1 MDDQLEGEVLCEV
14 FWAHVHLLGRY
25 LAVTSAGLVDMVTPG
40 PGETFKGKMLQPGP
54 FLFIVFLAIVGS
66 VALQNSGHLVWEWLA
81 RTHRVLGLH
90 RVADTTL
97 RSLDLGGACAPSGS
111 EVWELQ
117 EGPVGVYGLQ
127 GRRAT
132 MEDRYCVIQDVD
144 VGSKTLSFLGVFDGH
159 GGQYTAE
166 FVKDNLFQNTIS
178 KIKQLCT
185 QTSTGGTCSTS
196 SSNNGSC
203 KTQNNRIRNCNTNG
217 KGEKRW
223 LSGEDDSKESKDAK
237 ESCPANNNNNN
248 RLKVP
253 NSLAAK
259 PGTESQ
265 DAQEKALST
274 TTTDSKLTTP
284 APEVTGGG
292 SCVENLSSM
301 TSATSSSTTTTTM
314 SSSTASS
321 TCTTPSS
328 STSSSSSSSDC
339 TENNT
344 ESLKKDD
351 TYSSV
356 SIRRTSLASSTAS
369 KDKKEEVAGTGS
381 CGTGN
386 GSQNDSCYI
395 DVLQN
400 INYTRLLTDQILA
413 VDRQVVAHCK
423 ARTDMSGSTA
433 VVAVLDGEMLVIGN
447 VGDSRAVM
455 ADLKG
460 STIPLSFDHKPNQL
474 KERRRIKE
482 AGGFITFTGVWRVA
496 GVLATSRALGDFP
509 LKEPRQLITA
519 EPDVLTFSLT
529 DHRAHF
535 IILATDGLWDVMTN
549 EEAVAFVRDHL
560 HEPDHGAKAL
570 TMHAFHRGS
579 QDNIT
584 VAILNVSKL
593 LRKVRWLLCLCT
605 FFTC

>member
-14 FWAHVHLLGRY
+14 FWAHVHLMGRY
-25 LAVTSAGLVDMVTPG
+25 LALTSAGLGEMVTLG
-40 PGETFKGKMLQPGP
+40 PGETLRGKMLQPGP
-54 FLFIVFLAIVGS
+54 FLFLVFLAIVGS
-66 VALQNSGHLVWEWLA
+66 VALQNSGHLVWEWLS
-81 RTHRVLGLH
+81 RTHRALGLH
-90 RVADTTL
+90 RVADSTL
-97 RSLDLGGACAPSGS
+97 RGLDLSTSCVSTGSG
-111 EVWELQ
+111 VLELR
-117 EGPVGVYGLQ
+117 EGPVGVFGLQ

-132 MEDRYCVIQDVD
+132 MEDRYSVIQDVD

-166 FVKDNLFQNTIS
+166 FVKDNLFQNTID
-178 KIKQLCT
+178 KIKQLCN
-185 QTSTGGTCSTS
+185 QIPAAGGTQGNS
-196 SSNNGSC
+196 GSG
-203 KTQNNRIRNCNTNG
+203 N
-217 KGEKRW
+217 
-223 LSGEDDSKESKDAK
+223 S
-237 ESCPANNNNNN
+237 NNNNNN
-248 RLKVP
+248 SKNSGNGETKTNTKTRGCNNNGKAEKRWPVSEDSSKEDGETCPATPTTINNNNNNSSKVSTP
-253 NSLAAK
+253 NNLAGKAVD
-259 PGTESQ
+259 SQ
-265 DAQEKALST
+265 NAQEKITPPTDKEGKGSEAKSPAAT
-274 TTTDSKLTTP
+274 TG
-284 APEVTGGG
+284 VTGAG
-292 SCVENLSSM
+292 SCVENLSSS
-301 TSATSSSTTTTTM
+301 SAIPSTTSTTT
-314 SSSTASS
+314 S
-321 TCTTPSS
+321 PSS
-328 STSSSSSSSDC
+328 SSKDDSIP
-339 TENNT
+339 
-344 ESLKKDD
+344 LKKDD
-351 TYSSV
+351 TYATVNLRRSSLNPP
-356 SIRRTSLASSTAS
+356 SGS
-369 KDKKEEVAGTGS
+369 KDKKEEAAGTGAGS
-381 CGTGN
+381 GSGAGCGTL
-386 GSQNDSCYI
+386 NDSSYI
-395 DVLQN
+395 DVLNN

-433 VVAVLDGEMLVIGN
+433 VVAVLDGELLVIGN

-482 AGGFITFTGVWRVA
+482 AGGFISFTGVWRVA

-535 IILATDGLWDVMTN
+535 IILATDGLWDVMSN

-593 LRKVRWLLCLCT
+593 LRK
-605 FFTC
+605 

>member
-25 LAVTSAGLVDMVTPG
+25 LALTSAGLVEMVTPG
-40 PGETFKGKMLQPGP
+40 PGETLKGKMLQPGP
-54 FLFIVFLAIVGS
+54 FLFLVFLAIVGS

-90 RVADTTL
+90 RVADSTL
-97 RSLDLGGACAPSGS
+97 RSLDLSGACAPSGS

-117 EGPVGVYGLQ
+117 EGAVGVYGLQ

-132 MEDRYCVIQDVD
+132 MEDRYSVIQDVD

-166 FVKDNLFQNTIS
+166 FVKDNLFQNTID
-178 KIKQLCT
+178 KIKQLRT
-185 QTSTGGTCSTS
+185 QLPPAGGARSSGGS
-196 SSNNGSC
+196 SSDTRSSA
-203 KTQNNRIRNCNTNG
+203 KTRGCNTSF

-223 LSGEDDSKESKDAK
+223 SNNEDSSKEAGD
-237 ESCPANNNNNN
+237 SCPANNNNNN
-248 RLKVP
+248 NNNKHSAP
-253 NSLAAK
+253 NTLSTKAAA
-259 PGTESQ
+259 ESQ
-265 DAQEKALST
+265 DAKEKTTST
-274 TTTDSKLTTP
+274 TGGDSKIAAATPGTT
-284 APEVTGGG
+284 EGG
-292 SCVENLSSM
+292 SCVENL
-301 TSATSSSTTTTTM
+301 TSITSTTTATTATPTTTTTSTTSTSTSL
-314 SSSTASS
+314 SSS
-321 TCTTPSS
+321 PSS
-328 STSSSSSSSDC
+328 SPSHSTDNDSV
-339 TENNT
+339 
-344 ESLKKDD
+344 SLKKDD

-356 SIRRTSLASSTAS
+356 NIRRSSLASSSAS
-369 KDKKEEVAGTGS
+369 KEKKDETGGAGVGSSSGAGT
-381 CGTGN
+381 
-386 GSQNDSCYI
+386 GSQNDSSYI
-395 DVLQN
+395 DILQN

-433 VVAVLDGEMLVIGN
+433 VVAVLDGELLVIGN

-560 HEPDHGAKAL
+560 HERDHGAKAL

-593 LRKVRWLLCLCT
+593 LRK
-605 FFTC
+605 

>member
-25 LAVTSAGLVDMVTPG
+25 VAITSAGLVDMVTPG
-40 PGETFKGKMLQPGP
+40 PGETFKAKMLQPGP
-54 FLFIVFLAIVGS
+54 FLFLVFMAIVCS
-66 VALQNSGHLVWEWLA
+66 MALQNSGHLVWELLA

-90 RVADTTL
+90 RVADSTL
-97 RSLDLGGACAPSGS
+97 RGLDLGSVCGTGPSGS
-111 EVWELQ
+111 EWCELQ
-117 EGPVGVYGLQ
+117 EGAVGVYGLQ

-132 MEDRYCVIQDVD
+132 MEDRYSVIQNVD

-159 GGQYTAE
+159 GGQVSDLSCYVPRRPLLAGHAA
-166 FVKDNLFQNTIS
+166 VWQQWCS
-178 KIKQLCT
+178 
-185 QTSTGGTCSTS
+185 SGGCSGGSSGGS
-196 SSNNGSC
+196 SSSETRSNI
-203 KTQNNRIRNCNTNG
+203 KTRGNSNG
-217 KGEKRW
+217 KADNKRW
-223 LSGEDDSKESKDAK
+223 SGIEDSLKEIG
-237 ESCPANNNNNN
+237 ESCPANNNNN
-248 RLKVP
+248 
-253 NSLAAK
+253 
-259 PGTESQ
+259 
-265 DAQEKALST
+265 DKATSP
-274 TTTDSKLTTP
+274 KTP
-284 APEVTGGG
+284 AVKVVVEAQDVKEKVSSPTGGDTKHTAATPEATAGG
-292 SCVENLSSM
+292 SCVENLNSII
-301 TSATSSSTTTTTM
+301 TTTTT
-314 SSSTASS
+314 STTTSTS
-321 TCTTPSS
+321 TCTN
-328 STSSSSSSSDC
+328 SSSSSSSTPSASSPSSPSHGTKD
-339 TENNT
+339 NT
-344 ESLKKDD
+344 VSQKRDE
-351 TYSSV
+351 TYSNV
-356 SIRRTSLASSTAS
+356 CLRRSSLASSTPT
-369 KDKKEEVAGTGS
+369 KDKKEEAVAPGAGTG
-381 CGTGN
+381 CGGGSGN
-386 GSQNDSCYI
+386 PSDSCYM

-413 VDRQVVAHCK
+413 VDRQVVTHCK

-433 VVAVLDGEMLVIGN
+433 VVAVLDGELLVIGN

-455 ADLKG
+455 GDLKG

-560 HEPDHGAKAL
+560 HEADHGAKSL
-570 TMHAFHRGS
+570 TMHAYYRGS

-593 LRKVRWLLCLCT
+593 QQK
-605 FFTC
+605 

>member
-97 RSLDLGGACAPSGS
+97 RSLDLSGACAPSGS

-117 EGPVGVYGLQ
+117 DGPVGVYGLQ

-178 KIKQLCT
+178 KIKQLRT
-185 QTSTGGTCSTS
+185 QTSTAGTCNAS

-203 KTQNNRIRNCNTNG
+203 KTQSNNRTRNCNANS

-223 LSGEDDSKESKDAK
+223 LSGEDDSKETKDAK

-248 RLKVP
+248 NKLKVP
-253 NSLAAK
+253 NTLAAK
-259 PGTESQ
+259 PGGIEGQ
-265 DAQEKALST
+265 DAQEKASST
-274 TTTDSKLTTP
+274 TTTDSKLATG

-292 SCVENLSSM
+292 SCVENLNSI
-301 TSATSSSTTTTTM
+301 TSATQASTTTTTTM
-314 SSSTASS
+314 SCSTASS
-321 TCTTPSS
+321 TCST
-328 STSSSSSSSDC
+328 TSSSSSSSSSISHC
-339 TENNT
+339 TESNT

-356 SIRRTSLASSTAS
+356 NIRRTSLASTAS

-381 CGTGN
+381 GCGAGN
-386 GSQNDSCYI
+386 GIQNDSCYI

-460 STIPLSFDHKPNQL
+460 STIPLSFDHKPNQSL
-474 KERRRIKE
+474 GTDIQFETTHLQFESQIDVCEPVFIKVE
-482 AGGFITFTGVWRVA
+482 
-496 GVLATSRALGDFP
+496 
-509 LKEPRQLITA
+509 K
-519 EPDVLTFSLT
+519 
-529 DHRAHF
+529 
-535 IILATDGLWDVMTN
+535 
-549 EEAVAFVRDHL
+549 
-560 HEPDHGAKAL
+560 
-570 TMHAFHRGS
+570 
-579 QDNIT
+579 
-584 VAILNVSKL
+584 
-593 LRKVRWLLCLCT
+593 
-605 FFTC
+605 